1 MANRRVTASGKDN
14 QGDITALCNTASWG
28 IVSKAN
34 AISHIDNGTH
44 RYYVLYTDNTEVD
57 VVVVNGSTGRYLRT
71 DPDKTTRNNLDD
83 LPNC

>member
-1 MANRRVTASGKDN
+1 M
-14 QGDITALCNTASWG
+14 
-28 IVSKAN
+28 
-34 AISHIDNGTH
+34 
-44 RYYVLYTDNTEVD
+44 LYTDNTEVD